1 MSEDRLLDETNAV
14 AIIGMACRFPGAKT
28 VDQFWDNLLHGRESI
43 ARFSI
48 DELRAAG
55 VPEELAKHP
64 DYVPAGGVL
73 DDVYA
78 FDAALFGYAEG
89 EAELIDP
96 QQRLFLQ
103 CAWEALED
111 AGYAPRGVS
120 VPTGVFAGCS
130 ASTHLPPALLDP
142 REGATARSLRLLT
155 ANDKDYLA
163 TRVSYKLDLKG
174 PSLTVQT
181 ACSTS
186 LVAVHLAAQSI
197 LSGECAMALAGGA
210 TITLPQEV
218 GYLYQEGLILS
229 PDGRCRAYDERAA
242 GVVGGNGVG
251 VVLLKRLAEA
261 IADGDPIWAVLRGSA
276 VNNDGADKIGYTAP
290 SAEGQ
295 ARVIAEALA
304 VADVSAASV
313 GYLEGHGTGTPL
325 GDPIEVQALTRVFR
339 AETDAQSFCALGS
352 VKSNIGHLDAAAGIA
367 SLIKAAL
374 VAHHGQI
381 PPSLHVDRPNA
392 KMEIERSPFYLAKER
407 RSWPAG
413 ATPRRV
419 GVSSFGFGGTNA
431 HAVLEEPPRRGRR
444 ESSSRVRP
452 VVTLSAMS
460 DERLLALAGAYCD
473 RLRGGGGP
481 THEVADV
488 AYTTNVG
495 RHHFTRRLA
504 IVADSHDE
512 LRRALG
518 SGAEGA
524 ERRPGAPSVDPN
536 ARRFQS
542 SGAHSL
548 SGIKPVFLF
557 TGQGAQYAG
566 MARGLYEAHQPFR
579 AAFDRCAAVLRDR
592 FDLVRMVTSL
602 DGGERLKET
611 RYAQPCLFS
620 VAFALS
626 ELWKA
631 WGVAPAAVLGHSV
644 GELAAA
650 AVAGVLS
657 LEDALRLTAVRG
669 ELMHGAPGPGEMV
682 AVFAPRGLVED
693 QLAGGSGP
701 VAIAAI
707 NGEERV
713 VISGARDAVRKHVEA
728 FERRGVTTRPL
739 HVAHAFHSPLMEP
752 VRDPLRR
759 AAEVPHHPASMALF
773 LNVGGRVL
781 RPGERLDPAYWPE
794 QLLCP
799 VEFARCLGLAA
810 REGHR
815 VFLEIGPQAVLTKLG
830 AEVLSGGDA
839 VFIAS
844 LSGGQ
849 DDRDAISEALAQLYA
864 AGVDIDWAAVH
875 DGQGRRVRL
884 PATPF
889 ERVELRGP
897 AAEAPERA
905 VQGGGNDV
913 FPDLMRAGSEQA
925 EAGLVALDLATHVE
939 EERSLEDLCSSYFRL
954 AFGHLGLFRGEA
966 RGGGLRQATRSPEG
980 DLGWSTPEEA
990 CAAAGVAPRFVR
1002 VVRSVAE
1009 TLAARGELR
1018 RGDGGRY
1025 GELASISPEACARAE
1040 RAAAAFHART
1050 SALGEIVLAMGRA
1063 LPAVLTGARDPRAA
1077 IFSDGSVDAAYRVYA
1092 ELPTSRYF
1100 NGIVREV
1107 VRALVESELRPAR
1120 ILEIGGGTGATT
1132 EQILPLL
1139 DGDTAYVFTDVSR
1152 VFLERAR
1159 ERFSFYPKLELRL
1172 LDIGRSL
1179 LEQSFA
1185 PHSFDL
1191 IVAANSVHAAPDL
1204 RRALQN
1210 ARSLLAPSGVL
1221 VLYEVTRNSLTADL
1235 TTGLLLGDVT
1245 DGELRRGRMFLEEDA
1260 WERLLAECGFV
1271 QRKALPDA
1279 RSAGA
1284 PIGERVLVAQ
1294 AGGKRRAFVG
1304 RAAARRD
1311 RAPGEA
1317 VRTDLFYGIDWRP
1330 AAELAAA
1337 PHSTDALRGTAWI
1350 VCADRGGFARTFV
1363 EALAR
1368 AGARASVVLTPDTP
1382 GGEAAFAGAT
1392 CHVVDLDQ
1400 PEGLARAVRAIDQ
1413 DRALARRSIACFWG
1427 LDAERADT
1435 VTAIS
1440 AAQRRHLKGM
1450 LHLVGALDGTSWEDL
1465 ERFLVFTR
1473 GAQAIGDEAP
1483 AVAEAPLLGFVR
1495 SIAVGHPELHLRL
1508 VDVDPAMAPQDLAPV
1523 LDVLTR
1529 IGPNEEIVALRGERV
1544 LAPRIVRMSRRDFG
1558 AADAE
1563 IPVSPDRTYLIVG
1576 GRGGIGMKV
1585 AERLADKGAR
1595 HLVLL
1600 GRSEPGERALSLAED
1615 LRARGVKVDLARGD
1629 VTDLAAM
1636 RALIDEIQR
1645 SGAALGGVVHS
1656 ALDLGAGMSSGRPLW
1671 DEFATVLAPKV
1682 EGAWVLHEVTRDLS
1696 IDFFLLFSS
1705 SVSLVPAY
1713 GLPHYG
1719 AANAFLDALA
1729 AFRRARG
1736 LPALSVS
1743 WGLWLHVGAV
1753 ADPVHAAQVER
1764 GGLLG
1769 LTPEYA
1775 LACLDRAF
1783 GTARVHLGILDARWP
1798 ELLRG
1803 YPRSAVP
1810 AIYDEVERPADPAE
1824 PVEEDA
1830 AGRRL
1835 KALPEGARATET
1847 AAHVR
1852 RRLARM
1858 LRIDE
1863 GRIEPTANL
1872 MELGLDS
1879 LMFLNL
1885 TASLSKEL
1893 SVRIAPNKVLRAAN
1907 GVPTAGA
1914 LTEHITAALTGAE
1927 PAQGDDPRAFFQND
1941 EAGRYDP
1948 FPLNEVQQAYWIGR
1962 GADMILGDVSCY
1974 GYSELDCKALD
1985 LARLERALQRL
1996 IDRHDMLRVV
2006 LLPDGRQQVLEA
2018 VPAYRI
2024 ELLDLSGTSNSER
2037 ADRLAELRASLSHR
2051 AAPCERW
2058 PLFDIRA
2065 TRIDEGTTRVH
2076 LGIDMIALDGR
2087 SMAIVLRE
2095 WAELYEVE
2103 DRELPPLGVRFR
2115 DYVAAQRAFE
2125 RSATY
2130 ARSWR
2135 YWEARLQDMPLGPA
2149 LPLAKDPARIQKP
2162 RFERRGHRLPREAWS
2177 RLKSRAAS
2185 FGLTPSGVLLAVYA
2199 EVLGAFTR
2207 RQRFTLS
2214 LPTFNRLPI
2223 DPQVQEVVGEFTT
2236 LTPLVVDRRQGATFV
2251 ERAMAVQRQLLDD
2264 LEHRHVGGVRVLRE
2278 LRRMHEDR
2286 PELITPVVFTS
2297 LFGLDRQADTQ
2308 QADDAAQTARL
2319 GEMVF
2324 SISQTP
2330 QVLLD
2335 HHVHE
2340 SEGRLGVYWD
2350 AVEEAFAPGALEA
2363 MFAAYTGLLER
2374 LGEEGSPAWQEAS
2387 PVGLPADQAALRRRQ
2402 NAAGAPESGDLL
2414 HSAFRRNAQA
2424 HPERE
2429 ALVCDERR
2437 LSYGELAGRAAWVSD
2452 RILARGVAS
2461 GELVAVVMER
2471 GWEQVVA
2478 VLAVL
2483 EAGGAYVPIDA
2494 TLPEKRIHAL
2504 LETTGAKLV
2513 LTQTAVKG
2521 RITLPRGI
2529 EIETVDDAGHRAP
2542 SWGEPRQGPHDLAYI
2557 IYTSGSTGV
2566 PKGVMIEHRS
2576 AANTVEDI
2584 NDRFGVGPED
2594 RVFGISSLSFDLSV
2608 YDVFGTLAAGA
2619 CLVMPERGAE
2629 KDPAHWLSLLRR
2641 ERVTLWN
2648 SVPALLQMLV
2658 DYAEGSAATLDLR
2671 LALLSGDWIP
2681 LELPERLRR
2690 LSPGTRCISLGGA
2703 TEASIWSI
2711 VHPIERALPGWTS
2724 VPYGRP
2730 LRNQRWYVLN
2740 DRMEECPDH
2749 VTGELYIGG
2758 LGLARGYWGD
2768 ATKTAERF
2776 ISWAGA
2782 SMSGA
2787 SLGQAELGP
2796 QALIGERLY
2805 KTGDLGRWR
2814 DGLIELLG
2822 RDDQQVKV
2830 GGHRVELGEIEA
2842 AFAAHPSVKAAAVVA
2857 HGDPRDS
2864 RKQLGGYVVLRDGA
2878 QASEAELLQ
2887 HLRERLPEHMVPRH
2901 VRAID
2906 ALPLSANGKVDRSA
2920 LPRIDAAEQVGEYIA
2935 PRTDLERHVAAL
2947 WQEILG
2953 APRVSLRSSFF
2964 ELGGDSLA
2972 ATRFV
2977 LEIERRYGL
2986 KVPIRALFTEPVLER
3001 LVARIQAAS
3010 LETPATGE
3018 ELGRAVPHDVLFPHS
3033 TVTELA
3039 CAPEDSDGSRRGIQA
3054 VRLNRAVDTA
3064 QIFCIEA
3071 PGDGMWRHDA
3081 LARALDGRATVI
3093 AVERAASE
3101 GEDLSVDALAD
3112 DCAAVL
3118 HPLGRNRV
3126 PCVLVGWS
3134 FGGVIALEV
3143 ARRLRD
3149 AGAPLVSLILLDSAA
3164 PSVVRDGVE
3173 RWLDLPLD
3181 QVPAGALI
3189 QAWDASRDQAT
3200 PVHRGILPPGDDAA
3214 TWRSISLHLSAKLR
3228 ALGRYEP
3235 RAYAGDAL
3243 LISAQASSGPS
3254 PDLPPDRGWTPILAG
3269 RFEIETLDCGHY
3281 DFSLDPI
3288 ASRVAAIVARVLAGT
3303 ANADPRPMSK
3313 GTLHADPR
3321 LTSEEA
3327 AQ

>member
-1 MSEDRLLDETNAV
+1 MSEDGLLDETNAV

-28 VDQFWDNLLHGRESI
+28 VDKFWDNLLHGRESI

-111 AGYAPRGVS
+111 AGHAPRGVS

-130 ASTHLPPALLDP
+130 ASTHLPPALIDP

-374 VAHHGQI
+374 VAYHGQI

-392 KMEIERSPFYLAKER
+392 KMEIERSPFYLPRER
-407 RSWPAG
+407 RTWPAG
-413 ATPRRV
+413 AAPRRV

-444 ESSSRVRP
+444 EPPSRIRP

-460 DERLLALAGAYCD
+460 DERLLALAGAYGD
-473 RLRGGGGP
+473 LLRDDGGP
-481 THEVADV
+481 THDIADV

-504 IVADSHDE
+504 IVADSRDE

-518 SGAEGA
+518 SMAEGA
-524 ERRPGAPSVDPN
+524 GQLPGAPSVSLD
-536 ARRFQS
+536 ARRERQTAPASLFQS
-542 SGAHSL
+542 SGAHAH

-566 MARGLYEAHQPFR
+566 MARGLYEAHPPFR

-657 LEDALRLTAVRG
+657 LEDALRLTAARG

-693 QLAGGSGP
+693 QLAGGPGP

-707 NGEERV
+707 NGDERV

-752 VRDPLRR
+752 ARDPLRR
-759 AAEVPHHPASMALF
+759 AAEVPHHPASTALF

-781 RPGERLDPAYWPE
+781 RPGDRLDPAYWPE

-815 VFLEIGPQAVLTKLG
+815 VFLELGPQAVLTKLG

-849 DDRDAISEALAQLYA
+849 DDRDAISEALARLYA

-897 AAEAPERA
+897 AADVPERA

-925 EAGLVALDLATHVE
+925 EAGLVALDLAIHVE

-954 AFGHLGLFRGEA
+954 AFGQLGLFRGGE
-966 RGGGLRQATRSPEG
+966 LSEATRSPEG

-1063 LPAVLTGARDPRAA
+1063 LPEVLKGARDPRAA

-1120 ILEIGGGTGATT
+1120 VLEIGGGTGATT

-1139 DGDTAYVFTDVSR
+1139 DGDTTYVFTDVSP

-1159 ERFSFYPKLELRL
+1159 ERFSSYPKLDLRL
-1172 LDIGRSL
+1172 LDIGRGL
-1179 LEQSFA
+1179 IEQSFA
-1185 PHSFDL
+1185 PHSVDL

-1284 PIGERVLVAQ
+1284 LIGERVLVAQ

-1304 RAAARRD
+1304 ATAARRD

-1337 PHSTDALRGTAWI
+1337 PRSTDALRGTAWI

-1435 VTAIS
+1435 VAAIS

-1450 LHLVGALDGTSWEDL
+1450 LHLVGALDGTSWEDV

-1508 VDVDPAMAPQDLAPV
+1508 VDVDPATAPKDLAPL

-1529 IGPNEEIVALRGERV
+1529 VGPNEEVVALRGERV
-1544 LAPRIVRMSRRDFG
+1544 LAPRIARMSRRDFG
-1558 AADAE
+1558 AIDAE
-1563 IPVSPDRTYLIVG
+1563 IPVSPDRTYLVVG

-1600 GRSEPGERALSLAED
+1600 GRSEPGERALSLAEA
-1615 LRARGVKVDLARGD
+1615 LVGRGVKVELARGD
-1629 VTDLAAM
+1629 VTDLTAM
-1636 RALIDEIQR
+1636 RALVDRIQR

-1696 IDFFLLFSS
+1696 LDFFVLFSS

-1736 LPALSVS
+1736 LPALSIS

-1769 LTPEYA
+1769 LAPEYA

-1783 GTARVHLGILDARWP
+1783 ATRRAHLGILDARWP

-1810 AIYDEVERPADPAE
+1810 AIYDEVERPAAPAE
-1824 PVEEDA
+1824 PVEDDA

-1835 KALPEGARATET
+1835 KALPEGARAAGT

-1863 GRIEPTANL
+1863 GRIEPAANL

-1893 SVRIAPNKVLRAAN
+1893 GVRIAPTKVLRAAN

-1914 LTEHITAALTGAE
+1914 LTEHITAALTGEGPAE
-1927 PAQGDDPRAFFQND
+1927 GDDPRAFFRDD
-1941 EAGRYDP
+1941 EAGRYEP

-1962 GADMILGDVSCY
+1962 GAEMILGDVSCH
-1974 GYSELDCKALD
+1974 GYFELDCEALD
-1985 LARLERALQRL
+1985 VARLERALQRL

-2006 LLPDGRQQVLEA
+2006 LLPDGRQQVLET

-2024 ELLDLSGTSNSER
+2024 ELLDLSGTPAPER
-2037 ADRLAELRASLSHR
+2037 AARLAELRASLSHR

-2065 TRIDEGTTRVH
+2065 TRVDERTTRVH
-2076 LGIDMIALDGR
+2076 VGIDMIALDGR

-2095 WAELYEVE
+2095 WAELYEVRG
-2103 DRELPPLGVRFR
+2103 RELPPLGIRFR

-2125 RSATY
+2125 RSAAY

-2135 YWEARLQDMPLGPA
+2135 YWEARLRDMPLGPA

-2185 FGLTPSGVLLAVYA
+2185 FGLTPSGVLLAAYA

-2214 LPTFNRLPI
+2214 LPTFNRLPVH
-2223 DPQVQEVVGEFTT
+2223 PEVQEVVGEFTT
-2236 LTPLVVDRRQGATFV
+2236 LTPLVVDRRRGATFV
-2251 ERAMAVQRQLLDD
+2251 ERAVAVQRQLLDD

-2308 QADDAAQTARL
+2308 HADDAAQTARL

-2340 SEGRLGVYWD
+2340 GEGHLGVYWD

-2363 MFAAYTGLLER
+2363 MFAAYTGLLEE
-2374 LGEEGSPAWQEAS
+2374 LSGEGEAAWRAPS
-2387 PVGLPADQAALRRRQ
+2387 PVGLPAVQAEARRHASSTR
-2402 NAAGAPESGDLL
+2402 APESGDLL
-2414 HSAFRRNAQA
+2414 HSAFRRRAQA
-2424 HPERE
+2424 EPSRE
-2429 ALVCDERR
+2429 AVVCGERR
-2437 LSYGELAGRAAWVSD
+2437 LTYGELAGRAAWLAD
-2452 RILARGVAS
+2452 RILARGVAP

-2521 RITLPRGI
+2521 RIIPRGV
-2529 EIETVDDAGHRAP
+2529 EVETVDNAGYRAP
-2542 SWGEPRQGPHDLAYI
+2542 SWGEPRQGPHELAYV

-2576 AANTVEDI
+2576 AVNTVEDI
-2584 NDRFGVGPED
+2584 NDRLGVGPED
-2594 RVFGISSLSFDLSV
+2594 RVFGVSSLSFDLSV
-2608 YDVFGTLAAGA
+2608 YDVFGTLAAGG
-2619 CLVMPERGAE
+2619 CLVMPEQGSE
-2629 KDPAHWLSLLRR
+2629 KDPERWLSLLER

-2658 DYAEGSAATLDLR
+2658 DYAEGRGATLGLR

-2681 LELPERLRR
+2681 LDLPERLRKR
-2690 LSPGTRCISLGGA
+2690 SPGTRCISLGGA

-2711 VHPIERALPGWTS
+2711 VHPIEGALPGWTS

-2776 ISWAGA
+2776 ISWADGRA
-2782 SMSGA
+2782 SGA
-2787 SLGQAELGP
+2787 ALEKAELRARAP
-2796 QALIGERLY
+2796 TGERLY

-2822 RDDQQVKV
+2822 RDDQQVKI

-2842 AFAAHPSVKAAAVVA
+2842 AFAAHASVKAAAVVA

-2864 RKQLGGYVVLRDGA
+2864 RKQLIGYVVLRDGA
-2878 QASEAELLQ
+2878 QANDAELLQ

-2901 VRAID
+2901 VRAVD

-2920 LPRIDAAEQVGEYIA
+2920 LPRIDAAEQGGEYVA

-2953 APRVSLRSSFF
+2953 APRVSMRSSFF

-2977 LEIERRYGL
+2977 LELERRRGL
-2986 KVPIRALFTEPVLER
+2986 KLSMRALFTEPVLER

-3010 LETPATGE
+3010 SESPATGK
-3018 ELGRAVPHDVLFPHS
+3018 ELGRAAPSAMPLQPP
-3033 TVTELA
+3033 TVAELA
-3039 CAPEDSDGSRRGIQA
+3039 RALEEPRGSRRGFQA

-3064 QIFCIEA
+3064 QVFCIEA
-3071 PGDGMWRHDA
+3071 PGDGVWRHEA

-3093 AVERAASE
+3093 AVERGADE
-3101 GEDLSVDALAD
+3101 GEELSVEALAD
-3112 DCAAVL
+3112 DCAAVVR
-3118 HPLGRNRV
+3118 PLGRDRV

-3134 FGGVIALEV
+3134 FGGAMALEV

-3164 PSVVRDGVE
+3164 PAEVRDGVE
-3173 RWLDLPLD
+3173 RWLGVPLE
-3181 QVPAGALI
+3181 QVPAGALV
-3189 QAWDASRDQAT
+3189 QAWSASRHEAT
-3200 PVHRGILPPGDDAA
+3200 PAHRGILRPGDDAA
-3214 TWRSISLHLSAKLR
+3214 TWRSVSLRLSAKLR

-3243 LISAQASSGPS
+3243 LIAAQASRGPS
-3254 PDLPPDRGWTPILAG
+3254 LDLLPDRGWTRILVG
-3269 RFEIETLDCGHY
+3269 RFEIEPLECGHY
-3281 DFSLDPI
+3281 DFALAPV
-3288 ASRVAAIVARVLAGT
+3288 ASRVAAIVARVLERT
-3303 ANADPRPMSK
+3303 ANADPRP
-3313 GTLHADPR
+3313 
-3321 LTSEEA
+3321 TSEEA
-3327 AQ
+3327 AR

>member
-1 MSEDRLLDETNAV
+1 MSGDRPLDETNSV
-14 AIIGMACRFPGAKT
+14 AIIGMACRFPGANT
-28 VDQFWDNLLHGRESI
+28 VDQFWDNLLRGRESI
-43 ARFSI
+43 ARFSM

-55 VPEELAKHP
+55 VPQELAKHP

-111 AGYAPRGVS
+111 AGHAPRGVS

-339 AETDAQSFCALGS
+339 AETDARSFCALGS

-381 PPSLHVDRPNA
+381 PPSIHVDRPNA
-392 KMEIERSPFYLAKER
+392 KMDLERSPFYLPKEP

-413 ATPRRV
+413 AAPRRV

-431 HAVLEEPPRRGRR
+431 HAVLEEPPRRGQRQP
-444 ESSSRVRP
+444 SSRIRP

-460 DERLLALAGAYCD
+460 DERLRALVGAY
-473 RLRGGGGP
+473 RGHLRGDGGAA
-481 THEVADV
+481 HDVADV

-504 IVADSHDE
+504 IVADSRDE
-512 LRRALG
+512 LRGALG
-518 SGAEGA
+518 FGAEGA
-524 ERRPGAPSVDPN
+524 ERRPGAPSVNPN
-536 ARRFQS
+536 ARREGQTAPVPVFQS
-542 SGAHSL
+542 SGARAL
-548 SGIKPVFLF
+548 SGVKPVFLF

-566 MARGLYEAHQPFR
+566 MARGLYEAHLPFR

-631 WGVAPAAVLGHSV
+631 WGVEPAAVLGHSV

-650 AVAGVLS
+650 AVSGVLS
-657 LEDALRLTAVRG
+657 LDDALRLTAARG

-682 AVFAPRGLVED
+682 AVFAPRGVVED
-693 QLAGGSGP
+693 QLAGGPGP

-707 NGEERV
+707 NGDERV
-713 VISGARDAVRKHVEA
+713 VISGARDAVREHVEA
-728 FERRGVTTRPL
+728 FERRGITTRPL

-759 AAEVPHHPASMALF
+759 AAEIPHHSANTTLF

-781 RPGERLDPAYWPE
+781 RPGERLDPAYWAE
-794 QLLCP
+794 QLLRP

-810 REGHR
+810 RDGHR
-815 VFLEIGPQAVLTKLG
+815 VFLELGPQAVLTKLG

-839 VFIAS
+839 VLIAS

-849 DDRDAISEALAQLYA
+849 DDRDAISEALAQLYV

-875 DGQGRRVRL
+875 DGRGRRVRL

-897 AAEAPERA
+897 AAEVPEKA
-905 VQGGGNDV
+905 AQGGRSDA
-913 FPDLMRAGSEQA
+913 FADLVRAGGEQA
-925 EAGLVALDLATHVE
+925 EAGLVALDLATHLE
-939 EERSLEDLCSSYFRL
+939 EERSLEDLCSCYFRL
-954 AFGHLGLFRGEA
+954 AFGQLGLFRGEA
-966 RGGGLRQATRSPEG
+966 RGGARRQAARSSEG
-980 DLGWSTPEEA
+980 DLRWSTPEEA
-990 CAAAGVAPRFVR
+990 CAAAGVPPRFVR

-1009 TLAARGELR
+1009 LLAARGELR

-1025 GELASISPEACARAE
+1025 GELVSSSPEACARAE
-1040 RAAAAFHART
+1040 GTAAAFRART
-1050 SALGEIVLAMGRA
+1050 SALGEIVLTVGRA
-1063 LPAVLTGARDPRAA
+1063 LPQVLTGGCDPRGV
-1077 IFSDGSVDAAYRVYA
+1077 IFSDGSVDDAYRIYA

-1139 DGDTAYVFTDVSR
+1139 DGDTSYVFTDVSP

-1159 ERFSFYPKLELRL
+1159 ERFAFYPKLDLRL

-1185 PHSFDL
+1185 PHGFDL
-1191 IVAANSVHAAPDL
+1191 IIAANSVHAAPDL

-1221 VLYEVTRNSLTADL
+1221 VLYEVTRNSLAADL

-1260 WERLLAECGFV
+1260 WERLLSECGFV

-1284 PIGERVLVAQ
+1284 AVGERVLVAQ
-1294 AGGKRRAFVG
+1294 AGGKRRASMG
-1304 RAAARRD
+1304 AAAARGD

-1330 AAELAAA
+1330 ATELADA
-1337 PHSTDALRGTAWI
+1337 PRSADAPRGTAWI
-1350 VCADRGGFARTFV
+1350 VCADRGGFARAFV

-1368 AGARASVVLTPDTP
+1368 AGARASVLLTPDTP

-1392 CHVVDLDQ
+1392 CHAVDLEQ
-1400 PEGLARAVRAIDQ
+1400 PESLVRAVRAIDG
-1413 DRALARRSIACFWG
+1413 DRALAPRSIACFWG

-1435 VTAIS
+1435 VTAIR
-1440 AAQRRHLKGM
+1440 AAQRRHLNGL
-1450 LHLVGALDGTSWEDL
+1450 LHLIGALDGTSWEDL

-1508 VDVDPAMAPQDLAPV
+1508 VDVDPAMTPRDPAPV

-1529 IGPNEEIVALRGERV
+1529 IGPNEGVVALRGERV
-1544 LAPRIVRMSRRDFG
+1544 LAPRIVRMSRRDFSATG
-1558 AADAE
+1558 AG

-1600 GRSEPGERALSLAED
+1600 GRSEPGERALSLAEH
-1615 LRARGVKVDLARGD
+1615 LRGRGVKVELARGD
-1629 VTDLAAM
+1629 VTDLTAM
-1636 RALIDEIQR
+1636 RALVDRIQR
-1645 SGAALGGVVHS
+1645 SGPALGGVVHS
-1656 ALDLGAGMSSGRPLW
+1656 ALDLGAGMSSERPLW
-1671 DEFATVLAPKV
+1671 EEFATVLAPKV
-1682 EGAWVLHEVTRDLS
+1682 EGAWVLHEVTRDLPL
-1696 IDFFLLFSS
+1696 DFFLLFSS

-1736 LPALSVS
+1736 LPALSIS

-1769 LTPEYA
+1769 LAPENA
-1775 LACLDRAF
+1775 LACLDHAF
-1783 GTARVHLGILDARWP
+1783 GAARAHLGILDARWP

-1810 AIYDEVERPADPAE
+1810 AIYDEVERRADRAE
-1824 PVEEDA
+1824 PDEEDA

-1835 KALPEGARATET
+1835 KALLEGARAAET

-1852 RRLARM
+1852 SRLARM

-1863 GRIEPTANL
+1863 RRIEPTANL

-1893 SVRIAPNKVLRAAN
+1893 GVRIAPNKVLRAAN

-1914 LTEHITAALTGAE
+1914 LTEHITAALTGEGPAE
-1927 PAQGDDPRAFFQND
+1927 GDDPRAFFRED
-1941 EAGRYDP
+1941 EAGRYEP

-1962 GADMILGDVSCY
+1962 GADMILGDVSCH
-1974 GYSELDCKALD
+1974 GYFELDCEAID
-1985 LARLERALQRL
+1985 LARIERALQRL

-2006 LLPDGRQQVLEA
+2006 LLPDGRQQVLKT

-2024 ELLDLSGTSNSER
+2024 ELLDLSGAPAPER
-2037 ADRLAELRASLSHR
+2037 AARLAELRASLSHR

-2076 LGIDMIALDGR
+2076 VGIDMIALDGR

-2095 WAELYEVE
+2095 WAELYEVQG
-2103 DRELPPLGVRFR
+2103 RELPPLGVRFR
-2115 DYVAAQRAFE
+2115 DYVTAQRAFE

-2135 YWEARLQDMPLGPA
+2135 YWEARLRDMPLGPA

-2177 RLKSRAAS
+2177 RLKSRAAG
-2185 FGLTPSGVLLAVYA
+2185 FGLTPSGVLLAAYA

-2214 LPTFNRLPI
+2214 LPTFNRLPVH
-2223 DPQVQEVVGEFTT
+2223 PQVQEVVGEFTT

-2251 ERAMAVQRQLLDD
+2251 ERAAAVQRRLLDD

-2286 PELITPVVFTS
+2286 PDLITPVVFTS

-2308 QADDAAQTARL
+2308 HADDAAQTARL
-2319 GEMVF
+2319 GEVVF

-2335 HHVHE
+2335 HHVDE
-2340 SEGRLGVYWD
+2340 SEGHLGVYWD

-2363 MFAAYTGLLER
+2363 MFAAYTWLLER
-2374 LGEEGSPAWQEAS
+2374 LSGEGEAAWHAPS
-2387 PVGLPADQAALRRRQ
+2387 PVGLPAAQAEARRRA
-2402 NAAGAPESGDLL
+2402 NSTRAPESGDLL
-2414 HSAFRRNAQA
+2414 HSAFRRRAQA
-2424 HPERE
+2424 EPSRE
-2429 ALVCDERR
+2429 AVVCGERR
-2437 LSYGELAGRAAWVSD
+2437 LTYGELAGRAAWLSD
-2452 RILARGVAS
+2452 RILARGVAP

-2504 LETTGAKLV
+2504 LEATGAKLV

-2521 RITLPRGI
+2521 RITVPGGV
-2529 EIETVDDAGHRAP
+2529 EVETVDNAGRREP
-2542 SWGEPRQGPHDLAYI
+2542 SWGEPRQGPHDLAYV

-2566 PKGVMIEHRS
+2566 PKGAMIEHRS
-2576 AANTVEDI
+2576 AVNTVEDI

-2594 RVFGISSLSFDLSV
+2594 RVFGVSSLSFDLSV
-2608 YDVFGTLAAGA
+2608 YDVFGTLAAGG

-2629 KDPAHWLSLLRR
+2629 KDPEHWLSLLER

-2658 DYAEGSAATLDLR
+2658 DYAEGRGATLGLR

-2681 LELPERLRR
+2681 LDLPERLCK

-2711 VHPIERALPGWTS
+2711 VHPIGGALSGWTS

-2776 ISWAGA
+2776 ISWADG
-2782 SMSGA
+2782 STSGA
-2787 SLGQAELGP
+2787 ALETTELGP
-2796 QALIGERLY
+2796 RAPTGERLY

-2822 RDDQQVKV
+2822 RDDQQVKI

-2842 AFAAHPSVKAAAVVA
+2842 VFAAHPSVKAAAVVA

-2864 RKQLGGYVVLRDGA
+2864 RKQLVGYVALRDGA

-2920 LPRIDAAEQVGEYIA
+2920 LPRIDAAEQGGEHVA
-2935 PRTDLERHVAAL
+2935 PRTDLERQVAAL

-2977 LEIERRYGL
+2977 LELERRHGL

-3001 LVARIQAAS
+3001 LVARIQAGS
-3010 LETPATGE
+3010 SSSPATGE
-3018 ELGRAVPHDVLFPHS
+3018 ELGRAVPHDILFQHP
-3033 TVTELA
+3033 TVAELA
-3039 CAPEDSDGSRRGIQA
+3039 RALEAPDGSRRGIRA

-3064 QIFCIEA
+3064 QIVCIEA
-3071 PGDGMWRHDA
+3071 PGDGVWRYEA
-3081 LARALDGRATVI
+3081 FARALDGRAAVI
-3093 AVERAASE
+3093 AVELAANE
-3101 GEDLSVDALAD
+3101 GEDLSIEALAD

-3118 HPLGRNRV
+3118 RPLGTSRA

-3134 FGGVIALEV
+3134 FGGVMALEV

-3149 AGAPLVSLILLDSAA
+3149 AGAPLVSLVLLDSAA
-3164 PSVVRDGVE
+3164 PAAVRDGVE
-3173 RWLDLPLD
+3173 PWLGLPLD
-3181 QVPAGALI
+3181 QVPAGALV
-3189 QAWDASRDQAT
+3189 QAWDASRHEET
-3200 PVHRGILPPGDDAA
+3200 PERRGILRPGDDVAA
-3214 TWRSISLHLSAKLR
+3214 WRSISLHLSAKLR

-3243 LISAQASSGPS
+3243 LISAQASRGPS
-3254 PDLPPDRGWTPILAG
+3254 LDLPPDRGWTPILVG
-3269 RFEIETLDCGHY
+3269 RFDIEPLDCGHY
-3281 DFSLDPI
+3281 DFSLAPI
-3288 ASRVAAIVARVLAGT
+3288 ASRVAAMVVRVLERT
-3303 ANADPRPMSK
+3303 ANAAPRSISQEIS
-3313 GTLHADPR
+3313 R
-3321 LTSEEA
+3321 
-3327 AQ
+3327 